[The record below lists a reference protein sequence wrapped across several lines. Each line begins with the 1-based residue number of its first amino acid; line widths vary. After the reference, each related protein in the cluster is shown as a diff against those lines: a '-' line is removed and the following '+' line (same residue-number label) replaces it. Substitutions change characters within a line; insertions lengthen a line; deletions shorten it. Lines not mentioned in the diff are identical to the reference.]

1 MLFAVPFLI
10 LTQTG
15 GIKTENKVDAPTL
28 KYYHGS
34 FVVTNGTKETTVP
47 IAPKTASERNLFQ
60 FRRDNH
66 YVVWDERG
74 LTIRHG
80 DKARTSQ
87 LEDVVTSPRI
97 FAKDEIQQTIK
108 EVEAGR
114 RAKEAAAMSGAVR
127 IGKDAYL
134 LVRWEDMEHVS
145 WAETLIRVPL
155 EGEKLRPEVVGRFD
169 GLSTAYKLVD
179 DRLFIQGNKL
189 AIVARQG
196 KSWGMATYDPSSSKF
211 DFRLMGGELL
221 TYLLTSA
228 TSGFFVERT
237 TYGTIVAAKAD
248 LALTD
253 RRPYFEGHGNTRFLD
268 AETPPFILS
277 NAGDTTRLH
286 NGITGAQVSI
296 RSGSGVGRAG
306 RYMVVWYPAASPTSA
321 TLYLTRTWQVMS
333 TWKSGS
339 GEKTAKPPLRSRKRE
354 RKSPARIQPFGAR

>member
-1 MLFAVPFLI
+1 MLFAVSLVI
-10 LTQTG
+10 LAQRASVPTG
-15 GIKTENKVDAPTL
+15 NKVDAPSL

-34 FVVTNGTKETTVP
+34 FVVTSGTKTTTVP
-47 IAPKTASERNLFQ
+47 IEQKTVSERNLFQ

-80 DKARTSQ
+80 EKARTSQ
-87 LEDVVTSPRI
+87 LEELATSPRL
-97 FAKDEIQQTIK
+97 FAKEEIKQTIS

-134 LVRWEDMEHVS
+134 LVRWEDMEHVT
-145 WAETLIRVPL
+145 WAEALIRVPL
-155 EGEKLRPEVVGRFD
+155 EGEKLRPEIVGRFD

-179 DRLFIQGNKL
+179 DRLFIQGSKL

-196 KSWGMATYDPSSSKF
+196 KSWGLATYDPASSKF
-211 DFRLMGGELL
+211 DFHLMGADLL
-221 TYLLTSA
+221 TYLPTGS
-228 TSGFFVERT
+228 TTGFFVERT

-277 NAGDTTRLH
+277 NSGEATRLH
-286 NGITGAQVSI
+286 NGITGAQVTI
-296 RSGSGVGRAG
+296 RAGSGIGRAG
-306 RYMVVWYPAASPTSA
+306 RYMVVWYPATAPTSA
-321 TLYLTRTWQVMS
+321 TLYLTRTWQIMD
-333 TWKSGS
+333 TWKSGAS
-339 GEKTAKPPLRSRKRE
+339 EPTAKPPVRRKRT
-354 RKSPARIQPFGAR
+354 RKLAPAP